1 MRHDQS
7 LQHHDHLLLGLNQD
21 WEVAEVKLSMEARA
35 VHIRLTHKAGV
46 EVSCPGCQGRCG
58 IFDHAPERRW
68 RHLDTMQFAT
78 ELRARVPRCQCKQCG
93 VKTIEVPWAGKHSP
107 FTWMFEAFGVAV
119 LQSAA
124 STSEACALLR
134 IGWEGAQRLMN
145 RAVER
150 GLVRRSLDGFEHA
163 GMDEKSFGGG
173 HDYITTLNDLSEGE
187 ARVIEVVHGR
197 KHEDAV
203 ALLEQIPEA
212 QRGQIKAVA
221 MDMWDAYLKAA
232 RQVLPEADIVHDRY
246 HISAHL
252 NAAVDR
258 VRKDEHKRLMSQGD
272 DTLKGSKYQWLRT
285 HADKRSSEAVS
296 FRKLHELDLK
306 TSRAWHYKEDFR
318 HFWNYLYAG
327 AAERFY
333 KGWRKAVMS
342 SRLEPMKKVARLI
355 DAHRQEILNYIKH
368 RITNAASEGL
378 NSRIQAIKSAARG
391 FRSFAN
397 YRVRI
402 LFHCGRLDLM
412 PAPTH

>member
-7 LQHHDHLLLGLNQD
+7 LQHHYHLLLGLNED

-46 EVSCPGCQGRCG
+46 EVSCPGCQSRCS
-58 IFDHAPERRW
+58 IFDHAPERKW

-78 ELRARVPRCQCKQCG
+78 ALRARVPRCKCEQCG

-150 GLVRRSLDGFEHA
+150 GLVRRSLDGFEYA
-163 GMDEKSFGGG
+163 GMDEKSFGSG
-173 HDYITTLNDLSEGE
+173 HDYITTLNDLSEGA

-232 RQVLPEADIVHDRY
+232 RQVLPQADIVHDRY

-252 NAAVDR
+252 NAGVDR
-258 VRKDEHKRLMSQGD
+258 VRKDEHKRLMG
-272 DTLKGSKYQWLRT
+272 
-285 HADKRSSEAVS
+285 
-296 FRKLHELDLK
+296 
-306 TSRAWHYKEDFR
+306 
-318 HFWNYLYAG
+318 
-327 AAERFY
+327 
-333 KGWRKAVMS
+333 
-342 SRLEPMKKVARLI
+342 
-355 DAHRQEILNYIKH
+355 
-368 RITNAASEGL
+368 EG
-378 NSRIQAIKSAARG
+378 G
-391 FRSFAN
+391 
-397 YRVRI
+397 
-402 LFHCGRLDLM
+402 
-412 PAPTH
+412 

>member
-1 MRHDQS
+1 M
-7 LQHHDHLLLGLNQD
+7 
-21 WEVAEVKLSMEARA
+21 
-35 VHIRLTHKAGV
+35 
-46 EVSCPGCQGRCG
+46 
-58 IFDHAPERRW
+58 
-68 RHLDTMQFAT
+68 
-78 ELRARVPRCQCKQCG
+78 PRCQCEHCG

-124 STSEACALLR
+124 STREACELLR
-134 IGWEGAQRLMN
+134 IGWEGAHRLME
-145 RAVER
+145 RAVKR
-150 GLVRRSLDGFEHA
+150 GLVRRSLDGFEYA
-163 GMDEKSFGGG
+163 GMDEPKRSGDSQPQAARRASVARQKSFGSG
-173 HDYITTLNDLSEGE
+173 HDYITTLNDLSEGS

-203 ALLEQIPEA
+203 ALLEQIPESH
-212 QRGQIKAVA
+212 RRRIKAVA

-258 VRKDEHKRLMSQGD
+258 VRKDEHKRLMGLGD

-342 SRLEPMKKVARLI
+342 SRLEPIKKVARLI
-355 DAHRQEILNYIKH
+355 DAHWQEILN
-368 RITNAASEGL
+368 
-378 NSRIQAIKSAARG
+378 
-391 FRSFAN
+391 
-397 YRVRI
+397 
-402 LFHCGRLDLM
+402 
-412 PAPTH
+412 

>member
-1 MRHDQS
+1 MRHYQS
-7 LQHHDHLLLGLNQD
+7 LQHHYHLLLGLNQD
-21 WEVAEVKLSMEARA
+21 WEVAEVRLSMEARA
-35 VHIRLTHKAGV
+35 VYIRLAHKAGV
-46 EVSCPGCQGRCG
+46 EVICPECQSPCS

-93 VKTIEVPWAGKHSP
+93 VKTIEVPLAGKHSP

-163 GMDEKSFGGG
+163 GMDEKSFGSG

-318 HFWNYLYAG
+318 HFWNYHYAG

-333 KGWRKAVMS
+333 KDWRKAVMS

-355 DAHRQEILNYIKH
+355 DAHWQEILNYIKH

-402 LFHCGRLDLM
+402 LFHCGRLDLK
-412 PAPTH
+412 PTPTH